1 MRPARLSPN
10 PPSAG
15 SSFNAG
21 EDNSYLKGTGRSF
34 ASQPVGSIGC
44 RHAALCG
51 PILCAVIFVFIAA
64 SAVVGEDELPKRVGF
79 ERYQLMLKQ
88 PLFAV
93 ATAAAPMPTATPN
106 FAKDLYVA
114 NAAHLPDGDT
124 VTIASS
130 ADPNFKKYL
139 STKAPVDGYGIA
151 SIEWS
156 EKVGATKVTISKDG
170 QFATL
175 TFNEALLSQRPS
187 TPGVPAPVP
196 NVPMPNVPQPAQP
209 NLPGRTRTPHI
220 RGMIPRYPTP
230 ATRPNAVP
238 PSEQ

>member
-1 MRPARLSPN
+1 MRPAQFPPN
-10 PPSAG
+10 PPPAG

-21 EDNSYLKGTGRSF
+21 EDDSYSRRAGTSWTT
-34 ASQPVGSIGC
+34 QPVASTGC
-44 RHAALCG
+44 RSAAHWG
-51 PILCAVIFVFIAA
+51 PISLGSIFVFIAA
-64 SAVVGEDELPKRVGF
+64 TTVAAQQELPKRVRF
-79 ERYQLMLKQ
+79 ERYEPMLKQ
-88 PLFAV
+88 PLFAL
-93 ATAAAPMPTATPN
+93 ATAAAPAPAATPN

-124 VTIASS
+124 VTIASM

-139 STKAPVDGYGIA
+139 STKAPVDGYSIA

-175 TFNEALLSQRPS
+175 TFNEALLSSRPN

-196 NVPMPNVPQPAQP
+196 NVPVPNVQPPVQP
-209 NLPGRTRTPHI
+209 NLPGRARTPHV

-230 ATRPNAVP
+230 ATRPNAP
-238 PSEQ
+238 PTLNR

>member
-1 MRPARLSPN
+1 MKQVISSMFSLS
-10 PPSAG
+10 
-15 SSFNAG
+15 
-21 EDNSYLKGTGRSF
+21 
-34 ASQPVGSIGC
+34 
-44 RHAALCG
+44 
-51 PILCAVIFVFIAA
+51 IFVL
-64 SAVVGEDELPKRVGF
+64 VGAPLLRAEDDVPKRVSF
-79 ERYQLMLKQ
+79 NRYEPMLKQ
-88 PLFAV
+88 PLFAL
-93 ATAAAPMPTATPN
+93 ATAAAPAPEATPN

-124 VTIASS
+124 VTIASM

-187 TPGVPAPVP
+187 TPVMPVPVP
-196 NVPMPNVPQPAQP
+196 NVPVPNFPTPVQP
-209 NLPGRTRTPHI
+209 NLPGHMRTPHV

-230 ATRPNAVP
+230 PARSRTP
-238 PSEQ
+238 PQLQQ

>member
-1 MRPARLSPN
+1 MKPANMSILET
-10 PPSAG
+10 AV
-15 SSFNAG
+15 FV
-21 EDNSYLKGTGRSF
+21 L
-34 ASQPVGSIGC
+34 VG
-44 RHAALCG
+44 A
-51 PILCAVIFVFIAA
+51 ILLRA
-64 SAVVGEDELPKRVGF
+64 DDDLPKRAQF
-79 ERYQLMLKQ
+79 ARYEPMLKQ

-93 ATAAAPMPTATPN
+93 ATAAAPAPAATPN

-124 VTIASS
+124 VTIAST

-139 STKAPVDGYGIA
+139 STKEPVDGYSIA

-175 TFNEALLSQRPS
+175 TFNEALLSQRPAA
-187 TPGVPAPVP
+187 PGLPAPVP
-196 NVPMPNVPQPAQP
+196 NVPMPNVTAPVQP
-209 NLPGRTRTPHI
+209 NLPGRTRTPHV

-230 ATRPNAVP
+230 AVPRPNPAQP
-238 PSEQ
+238 LEQ

>member
-1 MRPARLSPN
+1 MRYASSSIFSLSIIILIGGPLLR
-10 PPSAG
+10 A
-15 SSFNAG
+15 
-21 EDNSYLKGTGRSF
+21 EDD
-34 ASQPVGSIGC
+34 V
-44 RHAALCG
+44 
-51 PILCAVIFVFIAA
+51 
-64 SAVVGEDELPKRVGF
+64 PKRVSF
-79 ERYQLMLKQ
+79 ERYETMLKQ
-88 PLFAV
+88 PLFAL
-93 ATAAAPMPTATPN
+93 ATATAPTPEATPN

-124 VTIASS
+124 VTIASM

-139 STKAPVDGYGIA
+139 STKGPVDGYGIA

-187 TPGVPAPVP
+187 TPALPAPVP
-196 NVPMPNVPQPAQP
+196 NVPVPNIPQPMQS
-209 NLPGRTRTPHI
+209 NLPGRTRTPHV

-230 ATRPNAVP
+230 VTRPNTP
-238 PSEQ
+238 PQLQQ